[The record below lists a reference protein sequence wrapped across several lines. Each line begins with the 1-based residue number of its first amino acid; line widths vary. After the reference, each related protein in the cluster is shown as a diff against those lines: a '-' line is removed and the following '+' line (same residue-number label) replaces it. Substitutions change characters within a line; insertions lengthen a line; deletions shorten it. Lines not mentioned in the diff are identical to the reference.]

1 MKDVE
6 GHEGLSSSQVE
17 ELRQK
22 HGFNEVKTKPVPE
35 WKKLL
40 RRYTDWISIIIVRKS
55 KSFPACLVFFQHPNV
70 N

>member
-1 MKDVE
+1 MMADGQ
-6 GHEGLSSSQVE
+6 GHKGLTSSQVE

-40 RRYTDWISIIIVRKS
+40 RRYTDWISIIIVRSS
-55 KSFPACLVFFQHPNV
+55 KLDSDV
-70 N
+70 